1 MNYLWLIVSLVIY
14 ISPHWIDAKYDE
26 TMYALAQ
33 KWSEEVTKFT
43 EATGTDDPFLYLN
56 FAAQFQ
62 DPICAYGKDNVA
74 FMHEVAAQYD
84 PTGVFQTLVPG
95 GFKLSKACGGGCKR
109 K

>member
-1 MNYLWLIVSLVIY
+1 MDHPWLIVSPVIY
-14 ISPHWIDAKYDE
+14 IAPRWTDAKYDD

-43 EATGTDDPFLYLN
+43 KAKGTDDPFLYLN

-62 DPICAYGKDNVA
+62 DPICAYGKENVA

-95 GFKLSKACGGGCKR
+95 GFKLSKACGGGCK
-109 K
+109 KK